1 MDLHAGGSAGRGCGG
16 GRYPNPVTPTLAELS
31 AAAAARLATTSDSPR
46 LDAELLL
53 AHALGV
59 PRSRLRAAPESR
71 PDDAAAA
78 RFAALLARRVAGEPL
93 AYLLGRREFWSL
105 ELEVGPAVL
114 VPRPETE
121 TLVGAALQ
129 RIPADA
135 TVRVLDLGT
144 GSGAIA
150 LALKHERPRAQVT
163 AVERSPAALA
173 VAQRNAQRLGL
184 DLELVAG
191 DWFASLG
198 GRRFDAIVSNPPYV
212 ASADPHL
219 VALGHEPLAALVAG
233 ADGLDDLRRIIAAAP
248 AHLAPDGWL
257 LVEHGADQ
265 GPAVRALLAAAGFDG
280 VGTATDGAGRAR
292 VGMGTMPP
300 HNG

>member
-1 MDLHAGGSAGRGCGG
+1 MIL
-16 GRYPNPVTPTLAELS
+16 
-31 AAAAARLATTSDSPR
+31 PR

-53 AHALGV
+53 AAALGV
-59 PRSRLRAAPESR
+59 PRSRLRAAPESQ
-71 PDDAAAA
+71 PDAAAAA
-78 RFAALLARRVAGEPL
+78 RFAGLLARRAAGEPI

-105 ELEVGPAVL
+105 ELEVDPAVL

-121 TLVGAALQ
+121 LLVSETLQRLPAGGAARL
-129 RIPADA
+129 
-135 TVRVLDLGT
+135 LDLGT

-150 LALKHERPRAQVT
+150 LALKHERPDAMVT

-173 VAQRNAQRLGL
+173 VARRNAARLAL
-184 DLELVAG
+184 AVELLEG
-191 DWFASLG
+191 DWFGPLA
-198 GRRFDAIVSNPPYV
+198 GRRFDAIVANPPYV

-219 VALGHEPLAALVAG
+219 AALGHEPRAALVAG
-233 ADGLDDLRRIIAAAP
+233 ADGLDDLHRIIAAAP
-248 AHLAPDGWL
+248 AHLVPGGWL

-265 GPAVRALLAAAGFDG
+265 GPAVRSSLVAAGFAE

-300 HNG
+300 QHG